1 MVEVS
6 SKTGDQEE
14 ISACSLD
21 SLGKLCE
28 KHTKILFIATE
39 EDRKGFAQKFA
50 DIASPDGVTI
60 VQVQA
65 GGSCEI
71 IGKLGLDTPTAVL
84 VEKGNVKDRVTLQN
98 DDVKDTISLMK
109 VLAEKPSEVKS
120 CEAKLTVDGKGWG
133 IKLEPGSPCEKE
145 MSNLN
150 KLPPSV
156 QKYVTKH
163 IETGD
168 KRTLDQSC

>member
-1 MVEVS
+1 MLEES
-6 SKTGDQEE
+6 SKTGDQEK

-21 SLGKLCE
+21 SLGKLYE
-28 KHTKILFIATE
+28 KHPKVLFIATK
-39 EDRKGFAQKFA
+39 EDKMYFAQKFV
-50 DIASPDGVTI
+50 DVVSPDGVTI
-60 VQVQA
+60 VPVQA

-71 IGKLGLDTPTAVL
+71 IEKLGLDTPTAVL
-84 VEKGNVKDRVTLQN
+84 VEKGKVKDRVTLQN

-109 VLAEKPSEVKS
+109 VLSEKPSEVRS

-133 IKLEPGSPCEKE
+133 IKLEPGSPCERE
-145 MSNLN
+145 ISNLS

-163 IETGD
+163 IETAD
-168 KRTLDQSC
+168 K

>member
-28 KHTKILFIATE
+28 KHPRILFIATK
-39 EDRKGFAQKFA
+39 EDRRDFAQKFVNVA
-50 DIASPDGVTI
+50 TPDGVTI
-60 VQVQA
+60 VPVQS

-71 IGKLGLDTPTAVL
+71 IEKLGLNTPMAVL
-84 VEKGNVKDRVTLQN
+84 IEKGKVKDRVTLQN

-109 VLAEKPSEVKS
+109 VLSEKPSEVRS

-133 IKLEPGSPCEKE
+133 IKLVSGSSCERE
-145 MSNLN
+145 MSNLS
-150 KLPPSV
+150 KLPSNV

-163 IETGD
+163 IETDD
-168 KRTLDQSC
+168 K